1 MNLWINIATKGKDLI
16 EIIPFV
22 WNMKLDK
29 KDLRILS
36 ELDMDA
42 RQSNTQIARKCKLS
56 KYGVGYRISKMMD
69 GGLIE
74 GFYTVIDISRL
85 RYTFYRFFL
94 RLQDT
99 DPAREKE
106 LIRFLQASPHEAW
119 IARTEGDYDLA
130 VLVWAK
136 ETRQLEKFYDHLMFT
151 FDKSIQE
158 VEFSIASRV
167 HHLRHKHLF
176 GQGKSVVTG
185 ADDARYDLDEIDKKI
200 LSIIATSARIPLND
214 IADLAAISAKTAAS
228 RIKKLSRERIIL
240 ASRAKLDVSPLGQQH
255 FKIFLMLKNMT
266 ERRFNSLVEFLK
278 QHPNV
283 IYITKAV
290 GRTNLEFE
298 AEVGSSIELHHLM
311 NELRHKFSDLV
322 KNYKT
327 CIDIKEIKID
337 HFPEKTV

>member
-1 MNLWINIATKGKDLI
+1 
-16 EIIPFV
+16 
-22 WNMKLDK
+22 MKLDK

-36 ELDMDA
+36 ELDMGA
-42 RQSNTQIARKCKLS
+42 RQSNTQIAKKCGLS
-56 KYGVGYRISKMMD
+56 KYGVGYRIDKMIEQ
-69 GGLIE
+69 GLIE
-74 GFYTVIDISRL
+74 GFYTVIDITRL
-85 RYTFYRFFL
+85 GYTLYRFFL

-106 LIRFLQASPHEAW
+106 MVRFLQTSPHVAW

-136 ETRQLEKFYDHLMFT
+136 ETRELERFYDGLMFT
-151 FDKSIQE
+151 FDRSIQE
-158 VEFSIASRV
+158 VEFSLASRV
-167 HHLRHKHLF
+167 HHLGHKRLF

-185 ADDARYDLDEIDKKI
+185 ADDTRYDLDDIDKKI
-200 LSIIATSARIPLND
+200 LSIIATDARMPLTE
-214 IADLAAISAKTAAS
+214 IAALAAISAKTAAS
-228 RIKKLSRERIIL
+228 RIKILSRERIIL
-240 ASRAKLDVSPLGQQH
+240 ASRAKLNISLLGQQH

-278 QHPNV
+278 QHPHV

-298 AEVGSSIELHHLM
+298 AELRSSVELHQLM

-337 HFPEKTV
+337 HFPGKTI